1 MVNRL
6 VRSVASIGLI
16 VAGLAFQNSKA
27 QASFVITAS
36 ATGSAFAGASYGNL
50 NGLALGSAGGVDG
63 GGLSVA
69 FIGDSAAA
77 VQGDVRGQYSAPIL
91 SGANNTFFG
100 PPATG
105 TDTTTY
111 ASSGSGSV
119 ALTFAN
125 GAQNYLGL
133 LWGSVDNYNTLSF
146 FDANNNSVGS
156 IRGSTILE
164 LAEGG
169 NPTGSQFVNIVSTL
183 SFTRVVASSTS
194 NSFEFDNVAFATVP
208 EPSSIAMCGVA
219 SLIGLAVAKKR
230 VKRTVA

>member
-1 MVNRL
+1 MVNRFI
-6 VRSVASIGLI
+6 RFVASIGLV
-16 VAGLAFQNSKA
+16 VAGLAFQGSKA
-27 QASFVITAS
+27 QASFAITATS
-36 ATGSAFAGASYGNL
+36 GGSALGGASYGNL
-50 NGLALGSAGGVDG
+50 DNLALGSAGGVDG
-63 GGLSVA
+63 GGLNVA

-77 VQGDVRGQYSAPIL
+77 VRGSVPREYSAPIL

-105 TDTTTY
+105 ADTTTY
-111 ASSGSGSV
+111 ASSGTGSV
-119 ALTFAN
+119 ALTFAT

-156 IRGSTILE
+156 IRGSAIRE
-164 LAEGG
+164 LAEDR
-169 NPTGSQFVNIVSTL
+169 NPTGTLYVNIVSTL

-194 NSFEFDNVAFATVP
+194 NSFEFDNVAFASVP
-208 EPSSIAMCGVA
+208 EPSSLAMCGVA
-219 SLIGLAVAKKR
+219 GLIGLAVAKKR